1 MSAAVSR
8 TPAAESRA
16 REWRPAFPAGRSP
29 EGRPAGREGRR
40 ATAQAQAA
48 GPAEHS
54 GAQPEAGAHRAS
66 GRRWRLRWRAGLHRG
81 DRGVED

>member
-8 TPAAESRA
+8 IPAAESRA
-16 REWRPAFPAGRSP
+16 REWRPASPAGRSP
-29 EGRPAGREGRR
+29 EGLPAGAEGRR
-40 ATAQAQAA
+40 APAQAQVA
-48 GPAEHS
+48 GPPEHS
-54 GAQPEAGAHRAS
+54 GGQPEAGAHRAS